1 MVADEV
7 NLQPKFWESS
17 PSIKTEL
24 VHVGGVS
31 VVKATVIVGQMTVVS
46 FSDAVPDATNNSVQR
61 YAHQA
66 TQRAMKLVPHS

>member
-1 MVADEV
+1 MVTNDV
-7 NLQPKFWESS
+7 NLQPKFWEGS

-24 VHVGGVS
+24 VHIGGVS

-46 FSDAVPDATNNSVQR
+46 FSDAVPDAANNTVQL